1 MNGRLTLGVLA
12 LSLAL
17 AACGTS
23 TTPMA
28 QTPAQGSA
36 PAADSGLAPLR
47 GTDNPSAIAG
57 QYIVVLKEGTQ
68 SALSAQSAGG
78 LIGSLGLDPQGITIL
93 SVYGQAIE
101 GFAAKLSAQNLEK
114 VRANANVA
122 YVEQDGMMYAS
133 ATQSSATWG
142 LDRIDQRNLP
152 LNGTYV
158 YNKTGSGVKA
168 FIIDTGINTSHTSFG
183 GRAVWG
189 TNTTGDGRNTDCQG
203 HGTHVAGTV
212 GSSTWGV
219 AKSTSLIAVKVLDC
233 NGSGS
238 NSGVISGINW
248 ALNNKGS
255 ATAVANM
262 SLGGPASSAVDD
274 AVNNAGSRGL
284 VMVVAAGNE
293 NQDACN
299 VSPARA
305 SGSGVI
311 TVGATTRS
319 DVRAS
324 YSNYGSCVDL
334 FAPGSDI
341 TSAWIGSTTAT
352 NTISGTSM
360 ATPHVAGAVALLLQ
374 GNTGISASTAR
385 STVLNNTTNG
395 VVSSENGSP
404 DKLLYTLNF

>member
-1 MNGRLTLGVLA
+1 
-12 LSLAL
+12 
-17 AACGTS
+17 
-23 TTPMA
+23 MA

>member
-1 MNGRLTLGVLA
+1 
-12 LSLAL
+12 
-17 AACGTS
+17 
-23 TTPMA
+23 MA

-78 LIGSLGLDPQGITIL
+78 LIGSLGLDPQGITVL

>member
-1 MNGRLTLGVLA
+1 MNGRLIPGVLV

-17 AACGTS
+17 AACGSS
-23 TTPMA
+23 TTPSA
-28 QTPAQGSA
+28 QSPVQGSA
-36 PAADSGLAPLR
+36 PAAESGLAPLL
-47 GTDNPSAIAG
+47 GTDNPSAVAG

-78 LIGSLGLDPQGITIL
+78 LIGSLGLDPQGVTVL

-101 GFAAKLSAQNLEK
+101 GFAARLSAQNLDRL
-114 VRANANVA
+114 RANPNVA
-122 YVEQDGMMYAS
+122 YVEQDGRMYAS

-142 LDRIDQRNLP
+142 LDRTDQRNLP
-152 LNGTYV
+152 LSGTYV

-168 FIIDTGINTSHTSFG
+168 YIIDTGINTSHTSFG

-212 GSSTWGV
+212 GSQTWGV
-219 AKSTSLIAVKVLDC
+219 AKSAQLVAVKVLDC
-233 NGSGS
+233 DGSGT
-238 NSGVISGINW
+238 NSGVINGVNW
-248 ALNNKGS
+248 ALSNKGS

-262 SLGGPASSAVDD
+262 SLGGPASTAVDD

-293 NQDACN
+293 NQNACN

-319 DVRAS
+319 DARAS

-341 TSAWIGSTTAT
+341 TSTWIGSTTAT

-374 GNTGISASTAR
+374 GNTGISASSAR
-385 STVLNNTTNG
+385 TTVLNNTTNG
-395 VVSSENGSP
+395 VVSGENGSP